1 MTTTPSDGYSAKRPQ
16 IYGWLERPVLGLV
29 AIVVTVGFAQFGVV
43 AALADLAEEFGD
55 ATATGELTIAQQAGL
70 SGTQLG
76 VGLAIIRLASAGSLY
91 LAGTAD
97 RFGRRRTLL
106 VMVTTG
112 LCLVGLSSF
121 STAYWMFVAVIAAS
135 RPFLSATIAIAGVGA
150 AEQTSKLD
158 RARAMALMTGAYGV
172 GAGIFAVVR
181 GLLAPVVGFRPLFF
195 ASFALCGV
203 VVAASRWI
211 RETDRWRIAESN
223 PEETGVGPR
232 RNLWAGL
239 DDRLRRRLVPVLGV
253 MFAIAVIT
261 GPANSFVFLY
271 AEKILDIPPAVTAA
285 LVTAA
290 GVTGLVGLVLGR
302 WLADHLGRRPTGAVA
317 MAGVALGGMLT
328 YSGPTWAAATG
339 YLAAI
344 LAGAA
349 FAPAAAAL
357 HNELFPTSV
366 RSAVAGWT
374 TASGVLGAVVGLL
387 AFGAAADGTGS
398 FDLAAM
404 AWQPWRSS
412 SPRVCARGC
421 LRSYP
426 KRGGWNSRN
435 PTTRERWTR
444 SRLPAVAGVATDD

>member
-1 MTTTPSDGYSAKRPQ
+1 MTTTPSNDHGSTGPQ

-43 AALADLAEEFGD
+43 AALADLAREFGGD
-55 ATATGELTIAQQAGL
+55 TATGELTIAQQAGL

-76 VGLAIIRLASAGSLY
+76 IGLAIIRLASVGSLY
-91 LAGTAD
+91 LAGRAD

-121 STAYWMFVAVIAAS
+121 SPGYWVFVAVFAAS
-135 RPFLSATIAIAGVGA
+135 RPFLSATIAIAGVSA

-181 GLLAPVVGFRPLFF
+181 GLVASAVGFRPLFF

-203 VVAASRWI
+203 VAAASRWI
-211 RETDRWRIAESN
+211 RETDRWRIAERN
-223 PEETGVGPR
+223 QQDTRVGPR

-239 DDRLRRRLVPVLGV
+239 DHHLRRRLAPVLGV
-253 MFAIAVIT
+253 MFGVAVVT

-271 AEKILDIPPAVTAA
+271 AERILDIPPVVTAA

-290 GVTGLVGLVLGR
+290 GVTGLAGLVLGR
-302 WLADHLGRRPTGAVA
+302 WFADHLGRRPTGAVA
-317 MAGVALGGMLT
+317 MAGIALSGVVT

-339 YLAAI
+339 YLLAI

-374 TASGVLGAVVGLL
+374 TAAGVLGAVVGLL
-387 AFGAAADGTGS
+387 AFGAAADRTGR

-404 AWQPWRSS
+404 AVFIPAGL
-412 SPRVCARGC
+412 CAGLFALVPETRG
-421 LRSYP
+421 LELEESH
-426 KRGGWNSRN
+426 
-435 PTTRERWTR
+435 
-444 SRLPAVAGVATDD
+444 A